1 MIKSRCFS
9 FFVLFL
15 VVATFAGFTDLF
27 SQGSEGY
34 WDLTETKKIDRSK
47 RGAEWV
53 GNTMN
58 ISNGNITFSTSC
70 FVVSPNTYYERI
82 GTWMPPPGVLIPGKT
97 LSLTLKMRNGKVK
110 TTFFENGQI
119 SAALPGGYLYDSKG
133 ESNILLP
140 HDRGEGAEISK
151 VFSATVPG
159 RIDPGKMELT
169 VFVNSGSDAGG
180 EFRYIYTWRKGT
192 PPSPT
197 PPPPTPPPPTPSPP
211 TPPSPSLPVTIEP
224 NTDRYGLDYK
234 KLSGV
239 ASADDCRA
247 ACAKDADCD
256 AYSYVKSSRDCYLKK
271 GVPAATPNS
280 NVVSGVKVRSGKP
293 EPPKKGPSIEGTS
306 WIVNRHPVP
315 WVFHRGGVV
324 EATGLWKGRWTST
337 GEGIEVTLTHQ
348 GVTDRFIVK
357 LSADGRTFTAYKG
370 GQVYRTGER
379 SK

>member
-1 MIKSRCFS
+1 MINNRSFS
-9 FFVLFL
+9 FFVLFM
-15 VVATFAGFTDLF
+15 VVATFVGFTDLF
-27 SQGSEGY
+27 SQGSDGY
-34 WDLTETKKIDRSK
+34 WDLTENKKIDKSK

-58 ISNGNITFSTSC
+58 VSNGNITFSTSC
-70 FVVSPNTYYERI
+70 IVVSPNTYYERI
-82 GTWMPPPGVLIPGKT
+82 GTWTPPPGVLIPGKT

-119 SAALPGGYLYDSKG
+119 SAALPGGFLYDSKG

-159 RIDPGKMELT
+159 RIDPGKMELS
-169 VFVNSGSDAGG
+169 VYVGNGSDWAGG

-192 PPSPT
+192 PPPPKPLPPT
-197 PPPPTPPPPTPSPP
+197 PPPPTPPPP
-211 TPPSPSLPVTIEP
+211 
-224 NTDRYGLDYK
+224 K
-234 KLSGV
+234 
-239 ASADDCRA
+239 
-247 ACAKDADCD
+247 
-256 AYSYVKSSRDCYLKK
+256 
-271 GVPAATPNS
+271 
-280 NVVSGVKVRSGKP
+280 
-293 EPPKKGPSIEGTS
+293 PPKKPAIENTS

-324 EATGLWKGRWTST
+324 EAAGLWKGTWTST
-337 GEGIEVTLTHQ
+337 SEGIEVTLTHQ

-357 LSADGRTFTAYKG
+357 LSEDGRTFTAYKG
-370 GQVYRTGER
+370 GQIYRTGER